1 MYFLVG
7 NPEKYQGLANQGIV
21 EIKVIQIV
29 SRKALIEC
37 SLLHENIQKETDTET
52 ENSIYYDFMR
62 FGGIIYITQPPEA
75 ENSLH

>member
-52 ENSIYYDFMR
+52 EKVFTMIS
-62 FGGIIYITQPPEA
+62 
-75 ENSLH
+75 